1 MNWREQVA
9 QLEREGNFDIAVFLL
24 EKIVKKKPDEMDAYI
39 LLLHR
44 FMDSCLEN
52 PCYWSNISKDPL
64 KKIKEEYY
72 EDKIRQDYRQRAQQ
86 CFDESY
92 TRFSDNPEYLYYAS
106 RLLLHAYDFMCLNIK
121 ESLLEN
127 MYQKAKNLGYNR
139 LVEAGYSHKPDDV
152 LWAKKIL
159 DDSSIREQLASKG
172 AAAQYVIGEMVD
184 CAKKILKK

>member
-1 MNWREQVA
+1 MQWRKQVT
-9 QLEREGNFDIAVFLL
+9 QLEQEGNFDIAIFLL
-24 EKIVKKKPDEMDAYI
+24 EKVIKENPSEMDAYI
-39 LLLHR
+39 FLLYR
-44 FMDSCLEN
+44 FMDSFLEN
-52 PCYWSNISKDPL
+52 TCYWANSKDPL
-64 KKIKEEYY
+64 RKIKEEYY
-72 EDKIRQDYRQRAQQ
+72 EEKIWHSYRTRAQT

-92 TRFSDNPEYLYYAS
+92 AKFFDNPEYLYYAS
-106 RLLLHAYDFMCLNIK
+106 RILLHAYDFIGLNIK

-127 MYQKAKNLGYNR
+127 MYQKAKTLGYNR